1 MIDFNDIPEHP
12 PAPPATRA
20 EARARLA
27 DIDDRIAA
35 IRTQI
40 AATDMKR
47 QQRRGMADPDWEHRA
62 RTALRHLQ
70 RERAEALQH
79 LRGLPDRKDLLK
91 DRIIAVV
98 REDYSDEAWSC
109 VMAEAR
115 AGLDAGSDI

>member
-1 MIDFNDIPEHP
+1 MIDLNDIQE
-12 PAPPATRA
+12 PALVPPATRA
-20 EARARLA
+20 KARARLT

-40 AATDMKR
+40 AAADMKR
-47 QQRRGMADPDWEHRA
+47 QQRRGMADPDREHRA

-79 LRGLPDRKDLLK
+79 LRRLPDRKNLLK

-98 REDYSDEAWSC
+98 REDYSDAAWSC

-115 AGLDAGSDI
+115 AGLDGEVG